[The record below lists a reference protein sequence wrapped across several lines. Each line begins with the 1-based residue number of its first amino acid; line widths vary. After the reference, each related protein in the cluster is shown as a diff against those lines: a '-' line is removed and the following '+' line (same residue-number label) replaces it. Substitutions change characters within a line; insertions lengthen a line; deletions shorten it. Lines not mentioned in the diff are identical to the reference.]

1 MNNNLWS
8 DRRGTRKTNASVP
21 GNVNRRLFI
30 FHRLSS
36 QFKNQ
41 SAELCQS
48 WRVALPMA
56 LSSAGSVRQSPEDE
70 FYANLTLGLV
80 KFLNSIQRIT
90 NITLNKQQPS
100 ERTQITTWE
109 QRHNVYLADDMRR
122 FYLST
127 DGFTLHW
134 SYQYSRNVQKLLC
147 QLLLSFL
154 DSFFHTHTHIGF
166 SFAAN
171 DVRRVG
177 YINFPHI
184 RQITLLKDYLD
195 IISASSQLPATQK
208 RSNETNCDEPHLTSR
223 SKIFELSNIYDMA
236 KANTSGIY

>member
-1 MNNNLWS
+1 
-8 DRRGTRKTNASVP
+8 
-21 GNVNRRLFI
+21 
-30 FHRLSS
+30 
-36 QFKNQ
+36 
-41 SAELCQS
+41 
-48 WRVALPMA
+48 MA
-56 LSSAGSVRQSPEDE
+56 LLSGGLRHSPEEE
-70 FYANLTLGLV
+70 FYTNITLGLV
-80 KFLNSIQRIT
+80 KFLNNIQRIT

-134 SYQYSRNVQKLLC
+134 SYQYARNVSIEYIHMFIFEMSFHCNFLF
-147 QLLLSFL
+147 LSE
-154 DSFFHTHTHIGF
+154 
-166 SFAAN
+166 AN

-184 RQITLLKDYLD
+184 RQITLLKDYLE
-195 IISASSQLPATQK
+195 IISAKASEINQSPANSK
-208 RSNETNCDEPHLTSR
+208 RSNGLNGDEPHLTSR

-236 KANTSGIY
+236 KAIN

>member
-1 MNNNLWS
+1 
-8 DRRGTRKTNASVP
+8 
-21 GNVNRRLFI
+21 
-30 FHRLSS
+30 
-36 QFKNQ
+36 
-41 SAELCQS
+41 
-48 WRVALPMA
+48 MA
-56 LSSAGSVRQSPEDE
+56 LLSGGVRQSPEDE
-70 FYANLTLGLV
+70 FYTNLTLGLV

-134 SYQYSRNVQKLLC
+134 SYQYSRNTYSAHIIFVFDTFASARRCLC
-147 QLLLSFL
+147 L
-154 DSFFHTHTHIGF
+154 FFPF
-166 SFAAN
+166 RPEAN

-184 RQITLLKDYLD
+184 RQISLLKDYSD
-195 IISASSQLPATQK
+195 IISMKTSATSQSPATHK
-208 RSNETNCDEPHLTSR
+208 RSNEANCDEPHLTSR
-223 SKIFELSNIYDMA
+223 SKIFELSNIHDMA
-236 KANTSGIY
+236 KAN